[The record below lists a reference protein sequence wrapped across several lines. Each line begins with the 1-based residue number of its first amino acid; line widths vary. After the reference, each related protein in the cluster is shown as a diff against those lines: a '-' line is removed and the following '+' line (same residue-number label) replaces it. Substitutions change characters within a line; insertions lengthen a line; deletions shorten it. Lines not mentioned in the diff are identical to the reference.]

1 VVHFILGF
9 TIGLWHRLQLANIGL
24 ISAGVAFYAMLALFP
39 GLTATIAIWSAFAD
53 PAVISAYLAVAD
65 DFIPP
70 EAFEILQTQILA
82 LLNTPHGAF
91 GLGTAVSIVMALFS
105 ARAGVGALILGL
117 NVIHGTQPRT
127 TLRSLLTGLAMTLA
141 LVGVMLVALAT
152 VVVAPLALNLL
163 PFHTISGWLA
173 SGLPWG
179 GMLLLLLSALGI
191 LYRYGPNTPHARDP
205 ILSLGSVMATLVWGA
220 ASLSLTYYLA
230 NFGSY
235 NRVYGSIGAVIALLM
250 WLYVSAFSVLLGAA
264 FNAEWAERRN
274 PAQ

>member
-1 VVHFILGF
+1 MHFILGF

-152 VVVAPLALNLL
+152 VVVAPLVLNLL

-179 GMLLLLLSALGI
+179 ACCFCCSAPWASFI
-191 LYRYGPNTPHARDP
+191 AMGPTPPMRATRSCRLAR
-205 ILSLGSVMATLVWGA
+205 
-220 ASLSLTYYLA
+220 
-230 NFGSY
+230 
-235 NRVYGSIGAVIALLM
+235 
-250 WLYVSAFSVLLGAA
+250 
-264 FNAEWAERRN
+264 
-274 PAQ
+274 